1 MHSTTPTPPSS
12 FAWPD
17 GESFEDYSR
26 GTLKS
31 GKEAEI
37 FLVERRYT
45 SGPRLLAHKRYRPRY
60 PAKGQLRAEGFSNS
74 TVYRGDAVYKAGW
87 FLPTR
92 DKQ

>member
-1 MHSTTPTPPSS
+1 VHSTTSPQQSA
-12 FAWPD
+12 FVWPH
-17 GESFEDYSR
+17 GEPYEDHAR

-37 FLVERRYT
+37 FLVERRYA

-74 TVYRGDAVYKAGW
+74 TAYRGDSIYKAG
-87 FLPTR
+87 
-92 DKQ
+92 